1 MNKIVKFASLENDT
15 RRIFPFVEILKLKEH
30 ELWKINFLKFFFDSR
45 TLTRFYKNLP
55 LKIIMYIIRY
65 TIQITKHLDIYI
77 SSKII

>member
-55 LKIIMYIIRY
+55 LKIINIYNKTYDPNNKALR
-65 TIQITKHLDIYI
+65 YI